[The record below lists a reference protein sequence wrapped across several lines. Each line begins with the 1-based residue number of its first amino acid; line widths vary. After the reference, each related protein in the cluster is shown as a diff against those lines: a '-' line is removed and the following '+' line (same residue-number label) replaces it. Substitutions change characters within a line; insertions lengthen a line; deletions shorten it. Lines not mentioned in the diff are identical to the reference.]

1 MQHFTQAEIRHIE
14 DRYQDFLKVIQ
25 NKFDEGRL
33 ARIDKAFRFSNAAH
47 DGIKRKS
54 GEPYIIHPIAVA
66 KIVAKDLGLGAT
78 SIMAA
83 LLHDVVEDTEYSVT
97 DIENMFGEKVARIV
111 DGLTKLSGDFDS
123 RQALTLKKMLMTLSD
138 DVRVILIK
146 IADRLHNMQTLDSML
161 PHKKLKIAGETLYLY
176 VPLAHRL
183 GLYAIKNELEE
194 LSFKYKHPEEYNQIL
209 YLLHNQEE
217 KRNYLV
223 NEFIKPI
230 QEKLQIEHIDSI
242 VSHRLKSTY
251 SIWQKMQKKGLSF
264 NEIYDLLAIRI
275 VIKPKE
281 GISEKRQCFDVLS
294 IVTDIYKPKP
304 DRIRDWITIPKANG
318 YESLHVTVMGPQ
330 GKWVEVQIRT
340 ERMDEV
346 AEYGF
351 AAHYRYKDIS
361 TYESELETWIE
372 RIRDHI
378 RNPDSDAFEFLDDF
392 KLNLYATEIN
402 VFTPKGDMI
411 SLPQGSTIIDFA
423 YDIHTE
429 LGNKCIGAK
438 INLKLVPISHVLQNG
453 DQVEI
458 LTSENQSPKLEW
470 LKFTTTAKARSKIK
484 DAFKLEKKKHI
495 EKGKEMV
502 EEAIKDANEPLTAN
516 NLKKIIA
523 HFNLNNKEQLY
534 SEVGMGFLEL
544 KNLNVILGKKSENKL
559 VKYWNIT
566 FSRKKKEEPQ
576 SQQEIEEDDQNDE
589 LPGKKIDKKKPFIL
603 KEAQDNITYSLAKCC
618 NPIPGEQVIGYL
630 STDDHVIIH
639 KTDCKEIARFLSSHG
654 ERIITAEWTKFKKQS
669 YLTRLKLDGFDR
681 VGIVN
686 EVTNIV
692 SKEHN
697 INMRSVKFDTHEG
710 IFEGDLFLYIHNT
723 EDLTNLINRLEKI
736 KGINNVSRD
745 VNLDD

>member
-14 DRYQDFLKVIQ
+14 DRYEDFLKEIR
-25 NKFDEGRL
+25 NKFDEERL
-33 ARIDKAFRFSNAAH
+33 ARIEKAFRFANAAH

-78 SIMAA
+78 SIVAA
-83 LLHDVVEDTEYSVT
+83 LLHDVVEDTEYSVA

-146 IADRLHNMQTLDSML
+146 IADRLHNMQTLDSMP

-183 GLYAIKNELEE
+183 GLYAVKNELEE

-223 NEFIKPI
+223 NEFIRPI
-230 QEKLQIEHIDSI
+230 KEKLEEEKIECT

-251 SIWQKMQKKGLSF
+251 SIWEKMQKKGVSF

-275 VIKPKE
+275 VIKAKPE
-281 GISEKRQCFDVLS
+281 ISEKRQCFDVLS

-304 DRIRDWITIPKANG
+304 DRIRDWITIPKVNG

-340 ERMDEV
+340 ERMDEI
-346 AEYGF
+346 AERGF

-361 TYESELETWIE
+361 TYESELEHWIE
-372 RIRDHI
+372 RIRDHLQ
-378 RNPDSDAFEFLDDF
+378 NPESDAFEFLDDF
-392 KLNLYATEIN
+392 KLNLYSTEIN

-411 SLPQGSTIIDFA
+411 SMPQGSTIIDFA
-423 YDIHTE
+423 YEIHTD

-438 INLKLVPISHVLQNG
+438 INLKLVPVSHVLQNG
-453 DQVEI
+453 DQIEI

-470 LKFTTTAKARSKIK
+470 LKFTTSAKARAKIK
-484 DAFKLEKKKHI
+484 DAFKLEQKKHI
-495 EKGKEMV
+495 DKGKEMV
-502 EEAIKDANEPLTAN
+502 EEALKNANAPLTAN

-523 HFNLNNKEQLY
+523 HYNLNNKDQLY
-534 SEVGMGFLEL
+534 SEVGMGFLQMNEIPE
-544 KNLNVILGKKSENKL
+544 VLGKKSENKL

-566 FSRKKKEEPQ
+566 FSRKKKEETEE
-576 SQQEIEEDDQNDE
+576 EIEDGLETTA
-589 LPGKKIDKKKPFIL
+589 KKIDKRKPFLL

-618 NPIPGEQVIGYL
+618 NPIPGEKVIGYL

-639 KTDCKEIARFLSSHG
+639 KTGCKEIEKFLSSKG

-669 YLTRLKLDGFDR
+669 YLTRLRLEGFDR

-686 EVTNIV
+686 EVTNVI
-692 SKEHN
+692 SKEN
-697 INMRSVKFDTHEG
+697 TINMRSVKFDTHEG
-710 IFEGDLFLYIHNT
+710 IFEGALFLYIHNT
-723 EDLTNLINRLEKI
+723 DDLTNLIASLQKI
-736 KGINNVSRD
+736 KGIDNVSRVEELND
-745 VNLDD
+745 

>member
-1 MQHFTQAEIRHIE
+1 VQHFTQAEIRHIE
-14 DRYQDFLKVIQ
+14 DRYEDFLKEIR
-25 NKFDEGRL
+25 NKFDEERL
-33 ARIDKAFRFSNAAH
+33 ARIEKAFRFANAAH

-78 SIMAA
+78 SIVAA
-83 LLHDVVEDTEYSVT
+83 LLHDVVEDTEYSVA

-146 IADRLHNMQTLDSML
+146 IADRLHNMQTLDSMP

-183 GLYAIKNELEE
+183 GLYAVKNELEE

-223 NEFIKPI
+223 NEFIRPI
-230 QEKLQIEHIDSI
+230 KEKLEEEKIECT

-251 SIWQKMQKKGLSF
+251 SIWEKMQKKGVSF

-275 VIKPKE
+275 VIKAKPE
-281 GISEKRQCFDVLS
+281 ISEKRQCFDVLS

-304 DRIRDWITIPKANG
+304 DRIRDWITIPKVNG

-340 ERMDEV
+340 ERMDEI
-346 AEYGF
+346 AERGF

-361 TYESELETWIE
+361 TYESELEHWIE
-372 RIRDHI
+372 RIRDHLQ
-378 RNPDSDAFEFLDDF
+378 NPESDAFEFLDDF
-392 KLNLYATEIN
+392 KLNLYSTEIN

-411 SLPQGSTIIDFA
+411 SMPQGSTIIDFA
-423 YDIHTE
+423 YEIHTD

-438 INLKLVPISHVLQNG
+438 INLKLVPVSHVLQNG
-453 DQVEI
+453 DQIEI

-470 LKFTTTAKARSKIK
+470 LKFTTSAKARAKIK
-484 DAFKLEKKKHI
+484 DAFKLEQKKHI
-495 EKGKEMV
+495 DKGKEMV
-502 EEAIKDANEPLTAN
+502 EEALKNANAPLTAN

-523 HFNLNNKEQLY
+523 HYNLNNKDQLY
-534 SEVGMGFLEL
+534 SEVGMGFLQMNEIPE
-544 KNLNVILGKKSENKL
+544 VLGRKSENKL

-566 FSRKKKEEPQ
+566 FSRKKKEETEE
-576 SQQEIEEDDQNDE
+576 EIEDGLETTAQ
-589 LPGKKIDKKKPFIL
+589 KIDKRKPFLL

-618 NPIPGEQVIGYL
+618 NPIPGEKVIGYL

-639 KTDCKEIARFLSSHG
+639 KTGCKEIEKFLSSKG

-669 YLTRLKLDGFDR
+669 YLTRLRLEGFDR

-686 EVTNIV
+686 EVTNVV
-692 SKEHN
+692 SKENN

-723 EDLTNLINRLEKI
+723 DDLTNLIASLQKI
-736 KGINNVSRD
+736 KGIDNVSRVEELND
-745 VNLDD
+745 

>member
-1 MQHFTQAEIRHIE
+1 VQHFTQAEIRHIE

-25 NKFDEGRL
+25 DKFDEERL
-33 ARIDKAFRFSNAAH
+33 ARIEKAFRFANAAH
-47 DGIKRKS
+47 EGIKRKS

-78 SIMAA
+78 SIVAA

-146 IADRLHNMQTLDSML
+146 LADRLHNMQTLDSMM
-161 PHKKLKIAGETLYLY
+161 PHKKIKIAGETLFLY

-194 LSFKYKHPEEYNQIL
+194 LSFKYKHPDEYNQIL
-209 YLLHNQEE
+209 YMLHNQEE
-217 KRNYLV
+217 KRNYLI
-223 NEFIKPI
+223 NEFIAPI
-230 QEKLQIEHIDSI
+230 KEKLDDENIEST

-251 SIWQKMQKKGLSF
+251 SIWQKMQNKGISF
-264 NEIYDLLAIRI
+264 NEVYDLLAIRI
-275 VIKPKE
+275 VIKAKP

-294 IVTDIYKPKP
+294 IVTDVYKPKP
-304 DRIRDWITIPKANG
+304 DRIRDWITIPKVNG

-340 ERMDEV
+340 ERMDEI
-346 AEYGF
+346 AERGF

-361 TYESELETWIE
+361 TYEAELETWIE
-372 RIRDHI
+372 KIRDHLQ
-378 RNPDSDAFEFLDDF
+378 NPESDAFEFLDDF
-392 KLNLYATEIN
+392 KLNLYANEIN

-411 SLPQGSTIIDFA
+411 AVPKGSTVIDFA
-423 YDIHTE
+423 YEIHTD

-438 INLKLVPISHVLQNG
+438 INLKLVPVNHVLENG
-453 DQVEI
+453 DQIEI
-458 LTSENQSPKLEW
+458 LTSENQTPKLDW
-470 LKFTTTAKARSKIK
+470 LRFTTSAKARAKIK
-484 DAFKLEKKKHI
+484 DAFKLEKKRHI

-502 EEAIKDANEPLTAN
+502 EEAIKIEKAALTAN

-523 HFNLNNKEQLY
+523 HYNLNNKDQLY

-544 KNLNVILGKKSENKL
+544 DELPSILGKKSENKL

-566 FSRKKKEEPQ
+566 FSRKKKEE
-576 SQQEIEEDDQNDE
+576 EVEEDME
-589 LPGKKIDKKKPFIL
+589 LELENNSNKIDKRKPFLL
-603 KEAQDNITYSLAKCC
+603 KEAQDNITFSLAKCC
-618 NPIPGEQVIGYL
+618 NPIPGEKVIGYL

-639 KTDCKEIARFLSSHG
+639 KIGCKEIEKFLSSKG

-669 YLTRLKLDGFDR
+669 YLTRLHLTGFDR

-686 EVTNIV
+686 EVTNVI
-692 SKEHN
+692 SKENN
-697 INMRSVKFDTHEG
+697 INMRSVKFDTTEG
-710 IFEGDLFLYIHNT
+710 IFEGDLFLYIHNAD
-723 EDLTNLINRLEKI
+723 DLTNLITQLQKI
-736 KGINNVSRD
+736 KGIDNVSR
-745 VNLDD
+745 VENLYD